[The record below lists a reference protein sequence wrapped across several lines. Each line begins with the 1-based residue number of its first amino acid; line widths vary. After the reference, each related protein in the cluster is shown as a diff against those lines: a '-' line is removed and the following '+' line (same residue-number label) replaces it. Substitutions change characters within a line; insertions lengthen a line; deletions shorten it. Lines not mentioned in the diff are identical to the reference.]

1 MSGRKVSEK
10 KKRKQKWMWL
20 EQIYYKIDSFEKEI
34 KEIKKRLDNLEKKPC
49 CTSKN
54 ENKDLSQLEQ
64 HLRSHFD
71 AVEKAGKK

>member
-20 EQIYYKIDSFEKEI
+20 EQIYYKLDSFEGEI
-34 KEIKKRLDNLEKKPC
+34 KEIKKRLDNLENKPC
-49 CTSKN
+49 CASKD

-64 HLRSHFD
+64 HLRSHFN